1 MKRPSW
7 IRRLMRSS
15 KPRPWWLAG
24 RADDPRTHF
33 DMLMLTAR
41 DLHTKNPTALPH
53 LIAAILR
60 PEQSELLLAV
70 GERGQDAA
78 ADISGFT
85 FFFEGVLDLAYG
97 DSRRPRELRPSD
109 FPLHLG
115 HDCVLPCPWSHDR
128 FINAMAFIGRA
139 KIDQADA
146 ERQMYGG
153 DWRQD
158 SNHRV
163 ELWLPWRIGFVIG
176 GNHSLAAGILA
187 GAGHLIPDNVLD
199 FDHLFDLIECDG
211 RTYRYGANL
220 EHTAPVTDAR
230 HAAVFEIGRM
240 IAR

>member
-1 MKRPSW
+1 
-7 IRRLMRSS
+7 
-15 KPRPWWLAG
+15 
-24 RADDPRTHF
+24 
-33 DMLMLTAR
+33 MLMLTAR
-41 DLHTKNPTALPH
+41 DLQAKNPAALPH

-85 FFFEGVLDLAYG
+85 FFFEGVLNLAYG
-97 DSRRPRELRPSD
+97 DSRRPQELTPSD
-109 FPLHLG
+109 FPLDLG
-115 HDCVLPCPWSHDR
+115 HDCILPCPWSHDR
-128 FINAMAFIGRA
+128 FINAMAFIGGA

-146 ERQMYGG
+146 DRRKYGG
-153 DWRQD
+153 DWRQN

-163 ELWLPWRIGFVIG
+163 DLWLPWRIGFVVG

-187 GAGHLIPDNVLD
+187 GAGRLIPDNVLD

-211 RTYRYGANL
+211 RTYRYGDNL
-220 EHTAPVTDAR
+220 AHTAPVTDVR